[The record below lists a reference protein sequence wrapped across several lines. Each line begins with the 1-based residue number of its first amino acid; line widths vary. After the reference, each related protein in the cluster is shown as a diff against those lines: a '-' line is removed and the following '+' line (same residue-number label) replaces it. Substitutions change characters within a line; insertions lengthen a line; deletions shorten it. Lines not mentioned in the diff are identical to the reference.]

1 MFSNV
6 PNASKFALINYVEQ
20 LKQENVQLIDCQV
33 YTQHLQSMGARMIER
48 KNFLQL
54 LNKLIN

>member
-6 PNASKFALINYVEQ
+6 PNASKFALINYAEQ
-20 LKQENVQLIDCQV
+20 LKQESVQLIDCQV
-33 YTQHLQSMGARMIER
+33 YTQHLQSMGAKMIER